1 MRGLRLTLGL
11 PGGTLRLSA
20 ADHGRLCNYH
30 GTQAQNDVLTLFRS
44 LVPAVALGFAV
55 LPAYGQSLPG
65 SGALPLRSAVTIA
78 LANSVQIEA
87 ARLAVN
93 IAEHRISEAY
103 SGVFPRVSLEASY
116 RRNADGVEQV
126 FDGDKTEVMESQS
139 SIDNA
144 WSAGLRLNQAVL
156 DMRVF
161 SGLEAAQELRELR
174 GEELRGAAQQLV
186 DLVRRRYFAALL
198 AQERELL
205 TEQSIARLQQTLRE
219 TRARY
224 REGFASE
231 DEVLRLEVQIA
242 NLEANLLQARNQI
255 AAAHGALL
263 VALGQDPLQA
273 VTLQGTLS
281 ELRLSGA
288 AANSAANADLLA
300 VAGAER
306 LAAAG
311 TEELRRS
318 AMTDR
323 SDLRQIRAAE
333 TLAGLQLDVQEAA
346 YLPTI
351 SASANADFTSADE
364 DFDREYGIRS
374 PGRDGEK
381 DKWTQ
386 WQLSASIGVSLQWQI
401 FGGFGHDARVA
412 QRREEVRQANARLR
426 QSELEMRYQV
436 STMIGSLHEAQA
448 RAAGRLRSIE
458 QAERSYAIAAA
469 RYREGVGSQLDVTAA
484 ESTLLESQ
492 FSYAQAAHDYLAAAS
507 QLEVAV
513 GQVPLAAL
521 APAAA
526 GEQG

>member
-44 LVPAVALGFAV
+44 LVAAVALGFAV

-93 IAEHRISEAY
+93 IAEHQISEAY

-126 FDGDKTEVMESQS
+126 FDGDKTEVMESQ

-205 TEQSIARLQQTLRE
+205 TEQSIARLRQTLRE

-364 DFDREYGIRS
+364 DFDREYGIPS
-374 PGRDGEK
+374 GRDGEE
-381 DKWTQ
+381 KWTQ
-386 WQLSASIGVSLQWQI
+386 WQLSASIGLSLQWQI

-436 STMIGSLHEAQA
+436 STMISSLHEAQA
-448 RAAGRLRSIE
+448 RAASRLRSIE

>member
-1 MRGLRLTLGL
+1 M
-11 PGGTLRLSA
+11 RLSA
-20 ADHGRLCNYH
+20 ADHGRLCGHH
-30 GTQAQNDVLTLFRS
+30 GTQAQNDVLTLFHT
-44 LVPAVALGFAV
+44 LVPAVVLGFAV

-78 LANSVQIEA
+78 LANSVQMEA

-93 IAEHRISEAY
+93 IAEHQINEAY
-103 SGVFPRVSLEASY
+103 SGVFPQLSLEASY
-116 RRNADGVEQV
+116 RRFADGWEQV
-126 FDGDKTEVMESQS
+126 FDGDKTERRESPQGNL
-139 SIDNA
+139 DNA

-205 TEQSIARLQQTLRE
+205 TEQSIARLQQTLGE
-219 TRARY
+219 TRARF

-288 AANSAANADLLA
+288 AGNSADNADLLA

-323 SDLRQIRAAE
+323 SDLRQLRATE
-333 TLAGLQLDVQEAA
+333 TLAGLQLEVQEAA

-351 SASANADFTSADE
+351 RASANADFTSSDE
-364 DFDREYGIRS
+364 DYDAEYGIPRN
-374 PGRDGEK
+374 DE
-381 DKWTQ
+381 WIQ

-412 QRREEVRQANARLR
+412 QRREEVRQASARLR

-436 STMIGSLHEAQA
+436 STMISSLHEARA

-492 FSYAQAAHDYLAAAS
+492 FSYAQAAHDYLASAS
-507 QLEVAV
+507 QLELAV

>member
-1 MRGLRLTLGL
+1 M
-11 PGGTLRLSA
+11 
-20 ADHGRLCNYH
+20 
-30 GTQAQNDVLTLFRS
+30 LTLFRS
-44 LVPAVALGFAV
+44 LVAAVALGFAV

-93 IAEHRISEAY
+93 IAEHQISEAY

-126 FDGDKTEVMESQS
+126 FDGDKTEVMESQ

-374 PGRDGEK
+374 PGREGEK

-386 WQLSASIGVSLQWQI
+386 WQLSASIGLSLQWQI

-436 STMIGSLHEAQA
+436 STMIGALHEAQA
-448 RAAGRLRSIE
+448 RAASRLRSIE

>member
-1 MRGLRLTLGL
+1 M
-11 PGGTLRLSA
+11 RLSA
-20 ADHGRLCNYH
+20 ADHGRLCGHH
-30 GTQAQNDVLTLFRS
+30 GTQAQNDVLTLFHT
-44 LVPAVALGFAV
+44 LVPAVVLGFAV

-78 LANSVQIEA
+78 LANSVQMEA

-93 IAEHRISEAY
+93 IAEHQINEAY
-103 SGVFPRVSLEASY
+103 SGVFPQLSLEASY
-116 RRNADGVEQV
+116 RRFADGWEQV
-126 FDGDKTEVMESQS
+126 FDGDKIQRRESEGS
-139 SIDNA
+139 LDNA

-205 TEQSIARLQQTLRE
+205 TEQSIARLQQTLGE
-219 TRARY
+219 TRARF

-288 AANSAANADLLA
+288 AGNSAANADLLA

-323 SDLRQIRAAE
+323 SDLRQLRATE
-333 TLAGLQLDVQEAA
+333 TLAGLQLEVQEAA

-351 SASANADFTSADE
+351 RASANADFTSSDE
-364 DFDREYGIRS
+364 DYDPEYGIRS
-374 PGRDGEK
+374 GQNGKE
-381 DKWTQ
+381 WIQ
-386 WQLSASIGVSLQWQI
+386 WQLTASIGVSLQWQM

-436 STMIGSLHEAQA
+436 STMISSLHEARE

-507 QLEVAV
+507 QLELAV